1 MSAVPPFDTILLDVD
16 TWDYVV
22 DAAGNWALAK
32 PPYSLAQDVSS
43 ACRLI
48 KGELWYDTTQGVPF
62 LNLNGGKGGP
72 NNSSNILGET
82 PPLSVVQ
89 EYFVRAALTVPGV
102 VSAIC
107 VIQSFSATTREVIGQ
122 VQFVDSDGNTGTVTL

>member
-1 MSAVPPFDTILLDVD
+1 MSAPFDTILLAVD

-22 DAAGNWALAK
+22 DAAGNWAKAS

-48 KGELWYDTTQGVPF
+48 KGELWYDGSQGIPF

-72 NNSSNILGET
+72 NNNSNVLGQT
-82 PPLSVVQ
+82 PPLSLLQ
-89 EYFVRAALTVPGV
+89 EYFVQAALTVPGV
-102 VSAIC
+102 VTAVC
-107 VIQSFSATTREVIGQ
+107 VIQSFDAAARRVNGQ
-122 VQFVDSDGNTGTVTL
+122 VQFTDVNGNTGTVNL